1 VSERLLTARELAEQ
15 LGLSAGT
22 VVDWAEAGRLPGF
35 RLGGTKG
42 GRLRFRESEVVAVL
56 ESWRF
61 GPAPSQNAAGGRRV
75 VSVGLGPTSIQRCT
89 VRRPA

>member
-1 VSERLLTARELAEQ
+1 MSERLVTAAELAEH
-15 LGLSAGT
+15 LGLSPAT

-42 GRLRFRESEVVAVL
+42 GRLRFRQSEVLAVL

-61 GPAPSQNAAGGRRV
+61 GPLAPSQVAAEG
-75 VSVGLGPTSIQRCT
+75 VS
-89 VRRPA
+89 